1 MCFYDVA
8 EGDIFAEEDDDDD
21 NDNDDDIQHKQ
32 NIIEAKKRVGIY
44 SLSAR
49 REKEGKD
56 NRRRRQK
63 MM

>member
-32 NIIEAKKRVGIY
+32 NMEEAKKN
-44 SLSAR
+44 AR
-49 REKEGKD
+49 WNLFSFSPKRKGRKG
-56 NRRRRQK
+56 
-63 MM
+63 